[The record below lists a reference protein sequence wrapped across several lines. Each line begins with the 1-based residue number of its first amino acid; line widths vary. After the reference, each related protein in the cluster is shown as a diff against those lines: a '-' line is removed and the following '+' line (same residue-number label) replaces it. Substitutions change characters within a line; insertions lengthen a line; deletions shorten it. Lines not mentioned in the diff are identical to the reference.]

1 MKRIS
6 AFVLAVLL
14 FGTMLFVLTPIASNA
29 AGVLSYSLV
38 KTFFNKSQNSV
49 TDTYKAKDGTYLPYR
64 LYVPED
70 YDPEK
75 SYPLV
80 LFFHGAGE
88 AGSDNEHIF
97 RGGSILQRLLLP
109 DERSQRPCIILA
121 PQCGSTANGG
131 EVGQQ
136 RLGAGHLRS
145 YNLLQKEPL
154 HDRGRRAFRQGN

>member
-6 AFVLAVLL
+6 AFVLAVFLL
-14 FGTMLFVLTPIASNA
+14 STMLFVLTPVASNA
-29 AGVLSYSLV
+29 AGVLSYSQV
-38 KTFFNKSQNSV
+38 KYFFNRSPNCV

-97 RGGSILQRLLLP
+97 RGGSILQRLSLIHISEP
-109 DERSQRPCIILA
+109 TRP
-121 PQCGSTANGG
+121 S
-131 EVGQQ
+131 
-136 RLGAGHLRS
+136 
-145 YNLLQKEPL
+145 
-154 HDRGRRAFRQGN
+154 

>member
-88 AGSDNEHIF
+88 ASIF
-97 RGGSILQRLLLP
+97 SEAALFCKDCCCPTSAVSAPVSSLLPSAEARQTGGS
-109 DERSQRPCIILA
+109 
-121 PQCGSTANGG
+121 GSTAIGG
-131 EVGQQ
+131 
-136 RLGAGHLRS
+136 
-145 YNLLQKEPL
+145 
-154 HDRGRRAFRQGN
+154 RALTIIQPSKRALT

>member
-88 AGSDNEHIF
+88 TGSENEHIF
-97 RGGSILQRLLLP
+97 RGCCCPTSAVSTPVSSLLP
-109 DERSQRPCIILA
+109 SAEARQTGGS
-121 PQCGSTANGG
+121 GSTAIGG
-131 EVGQQ
+131 
-136 RLGAGHLRS
+136 
-145 YNLLQKEPL
+145 
-154 HDRGRRAFRQGN
+154 RALTIIQPSKRALT

>member
-49 TDTYKAKDGTYLPYR
+49 TETYKAKDGTYLPYR

-75 SYPLV
+75 SYLLV

-88 AGSDNEHIF
+88 TGSNNEHIF

-109 DERSQRPCIILA
+109 DERS
-121 PQCGSTANGG
+121 
-131 EVGQQ
+131 
-136 RLGAGHLRS
+136 
-145 YNLLQKEPL
+145 
-154 HDRGRRAFRQGN
+154 